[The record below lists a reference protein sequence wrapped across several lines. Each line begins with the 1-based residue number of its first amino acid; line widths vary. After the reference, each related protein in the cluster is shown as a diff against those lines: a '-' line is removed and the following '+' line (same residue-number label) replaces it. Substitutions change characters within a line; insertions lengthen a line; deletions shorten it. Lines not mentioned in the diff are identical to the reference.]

1 MATKNLFSQISN
13 LNKFIINQ
21 DTIVAQHKENVLEF
35 DKNDQLIS
43 KYESE
48 VRISVILCVLSVLNI
63 SILATLIIT
72 ISETIKNELKIIPTE
87 IPNISKMPHLQAIFK
102 NGSVY
107 SSEYKNRT
115 FSKLKHEF
123 DLPMAADFYF
133 PFEYKEKMSYI
144 HGNGL
149 NKHILQTFRNIHG
162 HKRQKKHTFSK
173 KEEIDSNTSLL
184 YVKQGLGKENLGF
197 NNSIL
202 QIGPYLMIF
211 GGGHNQYGNR
221 DIFSAFKDYH

>member
-87 IPNISKMPHLQAIFK
+87 IPNTSKVPYF
-102 NGSVY
+102 SVY
-107 SSEYKNRT
+107 
-115 FSKLKHEF
+115 L
-123 DLPMAADFYF
+123 
-133 PFEYKEKMSYI
+133 
-144 HGNGL
+144 
-149 NKHILQTFRNIHG
+149 
-162 HKRQKKHTFSK
+162 
-173 KEEIDSNTSLL
+173 
-184 YVKQGLGKENLGF
+184 
-197 NNSIL
+197 
-202 QIGPYLMIF
+202 
-211 GGGHNQYGNR
+211 
-221 DIFSAFKDYH
+221 